1 MNAARND
8 RKSEIQRT
16 DLSALGEALSLWF
29 AIASPST
36 RLMIGVLGAW
46 FFTWLTLPL
55 PPRLVGCLE
64 QVFFAYLKVAI

>member
-8 RKSEIQRT
+8 RKSEIQRINW
-16 DLSALGEALSLWF
+16 SALGEALSLWF

-55 PPRLVGCLE
+55 PPPLTRSLE
-64 QVFFAYLKVAI
+64 QVFFAYLKGTI